1 MKVSDQTEART
12 RRTGTIIGVGL
23 VIVVAGVAAY
33 WGIVSRAHAMDRLE
47 RDTQAMAIT
56 TVAVERPVRGSLQQE
71 LVLPGT
77 TQAFTDAPVYA
88 RTNGYLKARYVDIGS
103 RVRAG
108 QLLAEIDTPEVD
120 QQLQQARA
128 DLATAQANAH
138 LAEITAARYRNLIKS
153 DSVSQQDLDDANG
166 SLASKQAAVDSAR
179 YNVKRL
185 EQLYAFKKIV
195 APFAGVITARNVDV
209 GALIDSGNSARELF
223 HIADT
228 SKLRVFVSV
237 PEVYS
242 RQATHGVPAKLTL
255 EEWPGRAF
263 TGVITRTADAID
275 VSSRTMRTEIDVDNP
290 RNELLPGAYVQVH
303 LQLPTPSAT
312 FRLPVNALIFRD
324 QGLQV
329 ATVDADHKIVLKTVT
344 PGRDLGTAIEIVS
357 GLDGHESIVVNPP
370 DSITAGEEVRVASD
384 AGGQS

>member
-1 MKVSDQTEART
+1 MEK
-12 RRTGTIIGVGL
+12 RTGTLIALAL
-23 VIVVAGVAAY
+23 VLVAAAAAAY
-33 WGIVSRAHAMDRLE
+33 WGIASRAHAMDRLA
-47 RDTQAMAIT
+47 RDTEAMAIT
-56 TVAVERPVRGSLQQE
+56 TVAVEHPIRGSLQQE

-77 TQAFTDAPVYA
+77 MQAFTDAPVYA

-108 QLLAEIDTPEVD
+108 QVLAEIDTPEID

-128 DLATAQANAH
+128 DLETAKANEH
-138 LAEITAARYRNLIKS
+138 LAEITAQRYQNLIKS
-153 DSVSQQDLDDANG
+153 ESVSQQDLDDANG
-166 SLASKQAAVDSAR
+166 NLASKQATVDSAL

-185 EQLYAFKKIV
+185 EQLYAFKRII

-237 PEVYS
+237 PEAYS
-242 RQATHGVPAKLTL
+242 REAAHGVPATLTL
-255 EEWPGRAF
+255 DEFPGRSFA
-263 TGVITRTADAID
+263 GVITRTADAID
-275 VSSRTMRTEIDVDNP
+275 VSSRTMRTEIDVDNA
-290 RNELLPGAYVQVH
+290 RRELLPGAYAQVH
-303 LQLPTPSAT
+303 LQLPTPTST
-312 FRLPVNALIFRD
+312 FRLPVNALIFRG

-329 ATVDADHKIVLKTVT
+329 ATVDANSRIVLETVT

-357 GLDGHESIVVNPP
+357 GLTGDESVVVNPP
-370 DSITAGEEVRVASD
+370 DSITTGEQVRVAAPAEGRS
-384 AGGQS
+384 